1 MKTDV
6 RLNTPIHK
14 GRVQTEEKAK
24 VVASVWGAK
33 FIQFVFALAVLLRK
47 ILNNRMNCI
56 RMIWKRI
63 VLGKLAST
71 ARNWINSTSGWKIW
85 RIINFEPPTPIIFVA
100 EHCHG
105 GVGVVVDALSLITVP
120 QIYGTKICRI
130 LAVTLQKLSRIVA
143 CCMSQIS

>member
-14 GRVQTEEKAK
+14 ERVQTEEKAK

-56 RMIWKRI
+56 RMI
-63 VLGKLAST
+63 
-71 ARNWINSTSGWKIW
+71 
-85 RIINFEPPTPIIFVA
+85 
-100 EHCHG
+100 
-105 GVGVVVDALSLITVP
+105 
-120 QIYGTKICRI
+120 
-130 LAVTLQKLSRIVA
+130 
-143 CCMSQIS
+143 